1 MQIAVT
7 VVAYEASDTIEG
19 VLDRIP
25 ATIDGRVPWVL
36 ISDDAS
42 SDNTFDLAEKWAAR
56 NPHFEVEVTHQ
67 PVNLGYGGNQK
78 ALYQWAHDRGA
89 DIALLVH
96 GDGQYPPEMA
106 ADLVAPLVA
115 GEADAV
121 HGSRMILPGGAK
133 RGRMPIDRRIGN
145 RVLSHTFN
153 FLSGSQLSEWFSG
166 FRAYRIDRL
175 MAIPDLHDL
184 PNGFDFDTAITLR
197 LLEND
202 DRIAEVAIPTHYGDE
217 ISRVPLLRTGL
228 AGLAHAI
235 EHWRH
240 FGRRG
245 AAKAASPAPGTADPA
260 TEA

>member
-7 VVAYEASDTIEG
+7 VVAYEAADTLEE

-25 ATIDGRVPWVL
+25 ATIGGTTPWVL

-42 SDNTFDLAEKWAAR
+42 ADNTFELAEKWAAN
-56 NPHFEVEVTHQ
+56 NPHFEVEVTRQ
-67 PVNLGYGGNQK
+67 RVNLGYGGNQK
-78 ALYQWAHDRGA
+78 VLYQWAHDRGA
-89 DIALLVH
+89 DIAILVH

-106 ADLVAPLVA
+106 DELVRPLLA
-115 GEADAV
+115 GSAEAV
-121 HGSRMILPGGAK
+121 HGSRMILRGGA
-133 RGRMPIDRRIGN
+133 RQGRMPIDRRIGN
-145 RVLSHTFN
+145 RVLSRTFN
-153 FLSGSQLSEWFSG
+153 FLSRTRLSEWFSG

-175 MAIPDLHDL
+175 MAISDFHRLPD
-184 PNGFDFDTAITLR
+184 GFDFDTAITLR

-235 EHWRH
+235 EHRRR
-240 FGRRG
+240 GRRH
-245 AAKAASPAPGTADPA
+245 APRTL
-260 TEA
+260 

>member
-7 VVAYEASDTIEG
+7 VVAYEAAETIEG

-25 ATIDGRVPWVL
+25 DTIDGRPPSVL

-42 SDNTFDLAEKWAAR
+42 TDNTFELAQKWAAR
-56 NPHFEVEVTHQ
+56 NPDLDVEVAHQ
-67 PVNLGYGGNQK
+67 AVNLGYGGNQK

-89 DIALLVH
+89 DIVLLVH

-106 ADLVAPLVA
+106 DPLVAAIVA

-145 RVLSHTFN
+145 RVLSRTFN
-153 FLSGSQLSEWFSG
+153 WLSSAELTEWFSG
-166 FRAYRIDRL
+166 FRAYRVDRL

-184 PNGFDFDTAITLR
+184 PDGFDFDTAITLR
-197 LLEND
+197 LLENG

-235 EHWRH
+235 EHRRH
-240 FGRRG
+240 HRR
-245 AAKAASPAPGTADPA
+245 
-260 TEA
+260 

>member
-7 VVAYEASDTIEG
+7 VVAYEATDTIEG

-25 ATIDGRVPWVL
+25 ATICGQVPWVL

-42 SDNTFDLAEKWAAR
+42 SDDTAELAEKWAAR

-89 DIALLVH
+89 DIAILVH

-106 ADLVAPLVA
+106 DDLVGPLLA
-115 GEADAV
+115 RDAEAV

-145 RVLSHTFN
+145 RVLSRTFN
-153 FLSGSQLSEWFSG
+153 GLSGAHLSEWFSG

-175 MAIPDLHDL
+175 MAIPDLHRL
-184 PNGFDFDTAITLR
+184 PDGFDFDTAITLR
-197 LLEND
+197 LLENG

-228 AGLAHAI
+228 AGLAHAV
-235 EHWRH
+235 EHWRR
-240 FGRRG
+240 FGRRPSPRSTGRGPG
-245 AAKAASPAPGTADPA
+245 ADAA
-260 TEA
+260 

>member
-7 VVAYEASDTIEG
+7 VVAYEAADTIEG

-25 ATIDGRVPWVL
+25 TTIGGHVPSVL

-42 SDNTFDLAEKWAAR
+42 SDHTAELAEKWAAR
-56 NPHFEVEVTHQ
+56 NPHFDVEVTHQ

-89 DIALLVH
+89 DVALLVH

-106 ADLVAPLVA
+106 DQLVAPLLA
-115 GEADAV
+115 EQADAV

-145 RVLSHTFN
+145 RVLSRTFN
-153 FLSGSQLSEWFSG
+153 VLSGSELSEWFSG
-166 FRAYRIDRL
+166 FRAYRVDRL
-175 MAIPDLHDL
+175 MAIPDLHGL
-184 PNGFDFDTAITLR
+184 PDGFDFDTAITLR
-197 LLEND
+197 LLENG

-217 ISRVPLLRTGL
+217 ISRVPLLRTGV
-228 AGLAHAI
+228 ATIGHALT
-235 EHWRH
+235 HWRRRLA
-240 FGRRG
+240 RRG
-245 AAKAASPAPGTADPA
+245 R
-260 TEA
+260 